1 MVCLEQLKK
10 SGAPDKDISIF
21 EQNYGKKK
29 DLTSILRDNLFD
41 KDFYFLL
48 NKLYSFNEDQQKLYE
63 NVLENDDSL
72 YTIYS
77 SKVKNSQYVFN
88 SFKIYKSYFVR
99 DSSFIK
105 ESEEIYDSSE
115 VIGSDHIYNSQYID
129 NSYKIYR
136 SNNIDKS
143 SNIIESQ
150 FIINS
155 NNIFNCKDIF
165 NSSEILNTSGATNSF
180 FCSQCN
186 NITNCIFCFNLN
198 DVEYHVFNKQV
209 SKERFEQIKK
219 MYDRLKGAT
228 LNFCKWPSDKK
239 MSDGRAP
246 EVYGN
251 WSTYFEN
258 WSDNFWNW
266 VISLPFYDNKIML
279 CITGISKFIYK

>member
-1 MVCLEQLKK
+1 MVFLEQLKK

-21 EQNYGKKK
+21 EQSYGKEK

-63 NVLENDDSL
+63 TVLENDDSL
-72 YTIYS
+72 YAIYS
-77 SKVKNSQYVFN
+77 SKVKDSQYVFN

-99 DSSFIK
+99 NSSFIK

-115 VIGSDHIYNSQYID
+115 VIGSDHIYDSQYID
-129 NSYKIYR
+129 YSYKVYR

-143 SNIIESQ
+143 SNIIQSQ
-150 FIINS
+150 FIVNS

-198 DVEYHVFNKQV
+198 DAEYHVFNKQV

-228 LNFCKWPSDKK
+228 LNFCEWPLDKK

-251 WSTYFEN
+251 WNVYFEN

-266 VISLPFYDNKIML
+266 IISLPFYDNKIML